1 MLEQWTAA
9 VVLMA
14 VALTPVAAQT
24 KKPAAA
30 NSVTYDVSVNAD
42 GTAHTGKMDLA
53 IAAGKVTGG
62 MHITQPGEITGK
74 VAGTVKAGV
83 DAGLPVPD
91 GSAQVRK
98 ADRDEH
104 RGAAEDGS
112 GERHGEHRRVRTARH
127 QQVGRH
133 HRVEA
138 GPEIADS
145 SQLTAFQLLGFSFQ
159 RTGCR

>member
-1 MLEQWTAA
+1 MLTQCTAA

-30 NSVTYDVSVNAD
+30 NSVAYDVTVNAD

-74 VAGTVKAGV
+74 VAGTVKAGEMMLDFPYLMV
-83 DAGLPVPD
+83 QRRCEGQIAMTIKVPPKMGPANGTVSIVGCGRDAANKLAGTIELKP
-91 GSAQVRK
+91 AQK
-98 ADRDEH
+98 
-104 RGAAEDGS
+104 
-112 GERHGEHRRVRTARH
+112 
-127 QQVGRH
+127 
-133 HRVEA
+133 
-138 GPEIADS
+138 
-145 SQLTAFQLLGFSFQ
+145 
-159 RTGCR
+159 